1 MTTTT
6 AIIQAYEQL
15 KQALNSHTQ
24 VLPLT
29 EENPAITVEE
39 AYQVQLKLID
49 DALAAGDTVSGKKIG
64 LTSLAMQNLLGVDQ
78 PDYGQL
84 LDSMAVENNG
94 QIETASLFQPK
105 IEGEIAFVLKEDLAG
120 PNVTKEQVLAA
131 TAYVVPS
138 LEIVDSRI
146 KDWQIKLA
154 DTVADNAS
162 SALYV
167 LGNQQT
173 EVEGLDLTKVTMRL
187 LQNGSVI
194 NEGSGA
200 DVLGHPATCVAWLA
214 NKLIEYGV
222 TLKKGEI
229 ILSGAL
235 TAAVVANPGDTFTAE
250 FSDIGSVSV
259 KFI

>member
-6 AIIQAYEQL
+6 AITQAYEQL
-15 KQALNSHTQ
+15 KGAIKDHISIQAL
-24 VLPLT
+24 T
-29 EENPAITVEE
+29 EANPDFTVEE
-39 AYQVQLKLID
+39 AYQVQLKLIAD
-49 DALAAGDTVSGKKIG
+49 ELEAGRSVTGKKIG

-84 LDSMAVENNG
+84 LNNMAVENNG
-94 QIETASLFQPK
+94 TIETATLFQPK
-105 IEGEIAFVLKEDLAG
+105 VEGEIAFILKEDLVG
-120 PNVTKEQVLAA
+120 PNVTEEQVLAA
-131 TAYVVPS
+131 TAFVVPS

-162 SALYV
+162 CGLYV

-173 EVEGLDLTKVTMRL
+173 EVESLDLTKVTMRL

-214 NKLIEYGV
+214 NKLFEYGV

-235 TAAVVANPGDTFTAE
+235 TAAVVAKPGDTFTAE

-259 KFI
+259 KFT